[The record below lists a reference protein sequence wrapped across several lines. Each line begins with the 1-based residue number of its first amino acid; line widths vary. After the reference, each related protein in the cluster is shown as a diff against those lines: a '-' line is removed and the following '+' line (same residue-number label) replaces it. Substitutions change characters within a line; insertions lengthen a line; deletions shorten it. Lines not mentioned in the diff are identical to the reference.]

1 MAYVEG
7 VEATKVEDCKFLYV
21 SVVEKVEAGPYL
33 VSDAAEFTFYE
44 HWSAGGFRWVFKP
57 NMEPVLHVP
66 GESGAGFVCPAA
78 HGYYVVPFLLQVYGN
93 IFWGVGR
100 NVNSGLHH
108 GFNCLGIY
116 LGSWSGTCGVHL
128 NIAAE

>member
-1 MAYVEG
+1 MEG
-7 VEATKVEDCKFLYV
+7 VEASKVEDCKFLYV

-93 IFWGVGR
+93 IFWGVG
-100 NVNSGLHH
+100 
-108 GFNCLGIY
+108 
-116 LGSWSGTCGVHL
+116 
-128 NIAAE
+128 

>member
-1 MAYVEG
+1 MEG
-7 VEATKVEDCKFLYV
+7 IETSKVEDCKFLYV
-21 SVVEKVEAGPYL
+21 SVVEKAETGPYL

-44 HWSAGGFRWVFKP
+44 LGGTGGFRRVFKSYV
-57 NMEPVLHVP
+57 EPVLHFA

-100 NVNSGLHH
+100 NVNSGLQH

-128 NIAAE
+128 NFAA